1 MSDHCG
7 LIWPQTGTVEC
18 RHWQPTVKQENGL
31 TGLLWGQGT
40 NAHLNMPADA
50 HWVVC
55 MVDTADIIWL
65 GEEGMIK
72 FPRAE
77 VVYAGNRAGA
87 MSCIAAGIEQHA
99 PPKPELPVATV
110 MAAEFTPKAPHA
122 QFTAPAVESGAH
134 SAAPSPSP
142 LNGVGPQAAQHANEI
157 VRTREIATYGSTL
170 TGADQ
175 SQLIAGYGSTETAGN
190 RSELIAGYGST
201 GVAGSD
207 STIVAGY
214 GSSQTAGGG
223 STLTAGYGSTQTA
236 RNGSE
241 LTAGYG
247 STQTSGGDS
256 SLTAGYGS
264 TQTAQ
269 NGSDLT
275 AGYGSTGTA
284 GTDSSL
290 IAGYGSTLTSG
301 VRSYLTAGYG
311 SNQIASYGSSLIA
324 GHESTQIAGHRSM
337 LIAGKL
343 SSQTAG

>member
-1 MSDHCG
+1 MHTGLRSCSEHPYEITLMNREKVLALRTCTNNMSDHCG
-7 LIWPQTGTVEC
+7 LIWPQSGSVEC
-18 RHWQPTVKQENGL
+18 RHWQPTIKQENGL

-40 NAHLNMPADA
+40 NAHLNMHADA

-77 VVYAGNRAGA
+77 VVYAGSRAGA
-87 MSCIAAGIEQHA
+87 MQCIAAGIAQHA
-99 PPKPELPVATV
+99 PPQPEPPATPVV
-110 MAAEFTPKAPHA
+110 AADFIPKAAQA
-122 QFTAPAVESGAH
+122 QFTAPLVESAAH
-134 SAAPSPSP
+134 STAPMPVATHGIDPQTAQASAAI
-142 LNGVGPQAAQHANEI
+142 L
-157 VRTREIATYGSTL
+157 RTREIATYGSTL

-190 RSELIAGYGST
+190 GSELIAGYGST

-236 RNGSE
+236 RHGSD
-241 LTAGYG
+241 LTAGYGSTETAGADSSLIAGYG

-264 TQTAQ
+264 TQT
-269 NGSDLT
+269 
-275 AGYGSTGTA
+275 
-284 GTDSSL
+284 
-290 IAGYGSTLTSG
+290 
-301 VRSYLTAGYG
+301 
-311 SNQIASYGSSLIA
+311 
-324 GHESTQIAGHRSM
+324 
-337 LIAGKL
+337 
-343 SSQTAG
+343 